1 MGYSPWAHKELDILV
16 QLTLSLSSAVS
27 QEKSVCVC
35 VCVCVCVYTH
45 PRMCTHAC
53 VCYNFVIFEFEEKNF
68 REKVHSLVSV
78 VKLVGC

>member
-1 MGYSPWAHKELDILV
+1 MGYSPWGHKELDIMV

-27 QEKSVCVC
+27 KVSVCVHAC
-35 VCVCVCVYTH
+35 TH
-45 PRMCTHAC
+45 VCTHAC
-53 VCYNFVIFEFEEKNF
+53 VCYNFVIFEFEGKNF